1 MSLDKKIAVFD
12 LDGTLTESKQLIS
25 SEMVTLL
32 VQLAERVIVGIISGA
47 SFNQFNKQFLPAWP
61 AEDLPGTRNLVL
73 LPTSGSQCYGYDQAN
88 GQWQLLD
95 EIPFSAETKIKVMTA
110 LSEIIVDPVFGFDI
124 PLAQLGDYAE
134 DRRTQI
140 TFSALGQNA
149 PIAIK
154 RVWDPDQKKR
164 FKIKARLETLVPEVE
179 VNLGG
184 TTSLDILPK
193 GFNKAMGLGCWLK
206 RQNFL
211 PEDLVFVGDAVYP
224 GGNDYSV
231 LAAGMETIKVAGPV
245 ETAQLIKQ
253 WLSD

>member
-47 SFNQFNKQFLPAWP
+47 SFGQFNKQFLPAWP

-73 LPTSGSQCYGYDQAN
+73 LPTSGSQCYGHDQAN

-95 EIPFSAETKIKVMTA
+95 EIPFSAETKTKVMMA
-110 LSEIIVDPVFGFDI
+110 LSEIIVDPVFGLDI
-124 PLAQLGDYAE
+124 SLAQLGNYAE

-149 PIAIK
+149 PIALK
-154 RVWDPDQKKR
+154 RVWDPNQKKR
-164 FKIKARLETLVPEVE
+164 FKIKTKFLVP
-179 VNLGG
+179 GK
-184 TTSLDILPK
+184 S
-193 GFNKAMGLGCWLK
+193 
-206 RQNFL
+206 
-211 PEDLVFVGDAVYP
+211 
-224 GGNDYSV
+224 S
-231 LAAGMETIKVAGPV
+231 AGQAGKNC
-245 ETAQLIKQ
+245 L
-253 WLSD
+253 LN